1 MHGPDKTMYE
11 EFYNL
16 TALPFQLTPD
26 HRFFFGSDVH
36 KRAMGHLEFGLSQGE
51 GFIVITGEVG
61 SGKTTLIRHLLAQH
75 ENASDFI
82 AANVTSS
89 KLEGDD
95 IVRMVAQAFGVDT
108 AERDKATV
116 LRNLESLLI
125 ENHRRG
131 ARSVL
136 IADEAQNLSVSALEE
151 LRMFANFQHGHA
163 AVLQVIMVGQP
174 EFRSTLGMPQFD
186 QLRQR
191 IIASYHL
198 GPINELETHEYVTH
212 RLRSVGWKSDPSI
225 TDEAFKQIYHYSGG
239 VPRRINTLCSRVL
252 LYGFIEERHHIDA
265 DDIRQ
270 VGNDLEAERLSVV
283 ATVPLQ
289 DTNGTA
295 VHAVMP
301 PVGASKIYDAAPE
314 LTAKINER
322 LDGLERRLDITD
334 KLIRMMSLALG
345 KTGRWD

>member
-1 MHGPDKTMYE
+1 MYE

-51 GFIVITGEVG
+51 GFIVITGDVG

-75 ENASDFI
+75 ENASDFA

-95 IVRMVAQAFGVDT
+95 IVRMVAQAFGLDT
-108 AERDKATV
+108 AEQDKPTI
-116 LRNLESLLI
+116 LRNLELLLVQ
-125 ENHRRG
+125 NHKRG

-151 LRMFANFQHGHA
+151 LRMFANFQLGHS
-163 AVLQVIMVGQP
+163 AVIQIIMVGQP

-198 GPINELETHEYVTH
+198 GPINETETHEYVTH
-212 RLRSVGWKSDPSI
+212 RLRSVGWNSDPTI
-225 TDEAFKQIYHYSGG
+225 TDGAFKEIYHFSGG

-252 LYGFIEERHHIDA
+252 LYGFIEERHHIDV
-265 DDIRQ
+265 DDVRQ
-270 VGNDLEAERLSVV
+270 VANDLDAERMSVV
-283 ATVPLQ
+283 ATQ
-289 DTNGTA
+289 DAPSANGA
-295 VHAVMP
+295 VAATVI
-301 PVGASKIYDAAPE
+301 ASAATPIVLAKPAGISGEQAQKIDD
-314 LTAKINER
+314 R
-322 LDGLERRLDITD
+322 LAGLERRMDLSD
-334 KLIRMMSLALG
+334 KLLRMMSLALG
-345 KTGRWD
+345 KASRWD